1 MIFNVQEILKTDGAR
16 VQLAGELEPKA
27 ELEKDGM
34 KFSGVS
40 FSGVLENIGGVLELS
55 VQVAGAL
62 TVPCARCLKETE
74 QHFSASVQETLAKE
88 DAEISDRD
96 AVVLFTGTDIDLNEV
111 IWPGVLLELDTKFL
125 CRPDC
130 RGLCIHCGADLNE
143 GSCGC
148 KNDEIDPRLAGLAD
162 LLQ

>member
-1 MIFNVQEILKTDGAR
+1 M
-16 VQLAGELEPKA
+16 
-27 ELEKDGM
+27 
-34 KFSGVS
+34 
-40 FSGVLENIGGVLELS
+40 
-55 VQVAGAL
+55 
-62 TVPCARCLKETE
+62 
-74 QHFSASVQETLAKE
+74 AKE